1 MHENIT
7 ELTLFNMIIFQVVFV
22 LLVVF
27 CLLVALSAV
36 RINKG
41 LDNDYPCYPDYPV
54 HKMEPAEKV
63 MPSPVAQESPRKMTA
78 EDLAQIKNMNRIMK
92 LIKQKQNELAQLEVE
107 LAEARENLTNPLFI
121 SRSTLIRSINHL
133 ATRQQPF
140 LFAIDF
146 DAQNGFVLS
155 PDEAASQG
163 IFFKIGDHQNYPER
177 AGKHPTTFTF
187 TPVDLKTYE
196 QAFNKVQHHLKTGN
210 TYLLNLT
217 FQTPLQT
224 DLSLEELFYTG
235 QAPFKLFVPNQFVV
249 FSPEP
254 FVSTRDGMITSCPM
268 KGTISADVPDAEK
281 RLLGD
286 DKEFFEHNT
295 IVDLIRNDLSM
306 VSTGVKVDRFRY
318 IDRIHTNRGD
328 LLQMSSEI
336 SGKLPADYRSRLGDI
351 LFALLP
357 AGSVTG
363 APKEKTV
370 QTIREAENYDRG
382 FYTGIFGYFDGK
394 SLVSAV
400 AIRFIEM
407 TPDGLVFK
415 SGGGITALSDMHDEY
430 DEMLKKIY
438 VPVV

>member
-1 MHENIT
+1 MKF
-7 ELTLFNMIIFQVVFV
+7 LTSVLIPVLPQKIFDLILMFV
-22 LLVVF
+22 
-27 CLLVALSAV
+27 
-36 RINKG
+36 
-41 LDNDYPCYPDYPV
+41 
-54 HKMEPAEKV
+54 
-63 MPSPVAQESPRKMTA
+63 
-78 EDLAQIKNMNRIMK
+78 
-92 LIKQKQNELAQLEVE
+92 
-107 LAEARENLTNPLFI
+107 
-121 SRSTLIRSINHL
+121 SRSSIIQTINHF
-133 ATRQQPF
+133 AKNEKPF

-146 DAQNGFVLS
+146 DCRNGFVLT
-155 PDEAASQG
+155 PDEAARQG
-163 IFFKIGDHQNYPER
+163 VCFKIGDQRNYPKR
-177 AGKHPTTFTF
+177 TGKRPTTFTF
-187 TPVDLKTYE
+187 SPVDLKTYE
-196 QAFNKVQHHLKTGN
+196 QAFDKIQHHLKTGN

-224 DLSLEELFYTG
+224 NLSLEELFYAG
-235 QAPFKLFVPNQFVV
+235 QAPFKLYVPGKFVV

-254 FVSTRDGMITSCPM
+254 FVSIRDGMITSCPM

-306 VSTGVKVDRFRY
+306 VSTGVKVARFRY
-318 IDRIHTNRGD
+318 IDRINTNRGD

-336 SGKLPADYRSRLGDI
+336 TGELPVGYRNRLGDI
-351 LFALLP
+351 LFTLLP

-370 QTIREAENYDRG
+370 QIIRETENYNRS

-394 SLVSAV
+394 TLESAV
-400 AIRFIEM
+400 SIRFIEEM
-407 TPDGLVFK
+407 PDGLVFK
-415 SGGGITALSDMHDEY
+415 SGGGITALSDMQSEY

>member
-1 MHENIT
+1 M
-7 ELTLFNMIIFQVVFV
+7 LTSALQIIQT
-22 LLVVF
+22 
-27 CLLVALSAV
+27 
-36 RINKG
+36 I
-41 LDNDYPCYPDYPV
+41 NDY
-54 HKMEPAEKV
+54 
-63 MPSPVAQESPRKMTA
+63 SS
-78 EDLAQIKNMNRIMK
+78 
-92 LIKQKQNELAQLEVE
+92 
-107 LAEARENLTNPLFI
+107 REI
-121 SRSTLIRSINHL
+121 
-133 ATRQQPF
+133 PF

-155 PDEAASQG
+155 PDVAAKQG
-163 IFFKIGDHQNYPER
+163 ICFKIGDQRNYAER
-177 AGKHPTTFTF
+177 AGKPPTTFTF
-187 TPVDLKTYE
+187 SPVDLKTYE
-196 QAFNKVQHHLKTGN
+196 QAFDKVQHHLKTGN

-235 QAPFKLFVPNQFVV
+235 QAPFKLYIPDKFVV

-254 FVSTRDGMITSCPM
+254 FVSIREGMITSCPM
-268 KGTISADVPDAEK
+268 KGTISADVPDAET

-318 IDRIHTNRGD
+318 IDRIRTNRGD

-336 SGKLPADYRSRLGDI
+336 SGQLPGDYRSRLGDI
-351 LFALLP
+351 LFTLLP

-370 QTIREAENYDRG
+370 QIIREAENYCRG
-382 FYTGIFGYFDGK
+382 FYTGIFGYFDGS

-415 SGGGITALSDMHDEY
+415 SGGGITALSDLQSEY

>member
-1 MHENIT
+1 M
-7 ELTLFNMIIFQVVFV
+7 LTSSIQIIQT
-22 LLVVF
+22 
-27 CLLVALSAV
+27 
-36 RINKG
+36 INE
-41 LDNDYPCYPDYPV
+41 Y
-54 HKMEPAEKV
+54 
-63 MPSPVAQESPRKMTA
+63 SS
-78 EDLAQIKNMNRIMK
+78 
-92 LIKQKQNELAQLEVE
+92 
-107 LAEARENLTNPLFI
+107 REI
-121 SRSTLIRSINHL
+121 
-133 ATRQQPF
+133 PF

-146 DAQNGFVLS
+146 DGYNGFVIT
-155 PDEAASQG
+155 PEEADRQG
-163 IFFKIGDHQNYPER
+163 ICFKLGDQRNYEKR
-177 AGKHPTTFTF
+177 TGKHPTTFTF
-187 TPVDLKTYE
+187 SPVDLKTYK
-196 QAFNKVQHHLKTGN
+196 QAFDKVQHHLKTGN

-235 QAPFKLFVPNQFVV
+235 QAPFKLFVPEKFVV

-254 FVSTRDGMITSCPM
+254 FVSIRDGMITSCPM
-268 KGTISADVPDAEK
+268 KGTISADVPDAET

-306 VSTGVKVDRFRY
+306 VSTGVKVARFRY
-318 IDRIHTNRGD
+318 IDRIQTNRGD
-328 LLQMSSEI
+328 LLQMSSGI
-336 SGKLPADYRSRLGDI
+336 SGKLPADYHSRLGDI

-370 QTIREAENYDRG
+370 QIIREAENYDRG
-382 FYTGIFGYFDGK
+382 FYTGIFGYSDGN

-400 AIRFIEM
+400 SIRFIEM

-415 SGGGITALSDMHDEY
+415 SGGGITALSDLQSEY
-430 DEMLKKIY
+430 EEMLKKIY